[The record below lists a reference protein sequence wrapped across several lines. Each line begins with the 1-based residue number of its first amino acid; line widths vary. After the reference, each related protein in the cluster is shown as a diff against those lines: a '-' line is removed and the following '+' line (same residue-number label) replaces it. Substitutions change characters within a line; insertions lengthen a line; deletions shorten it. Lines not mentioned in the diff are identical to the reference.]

1 MDIGSTKVQI
11 FIIIIKNIRDG
22 GSTALQTAWTLFT
35 LFTLLYTGYTGYT
48 AFTTYTA
55 YIAFTDY
62 TVAYMPTYIAVW

>member
-22 GSTALQTAWTLFT
+22 GSTALQTAWT